1 MGGLDAGVVENLNAL
16 MKLFNEKFSW
26 NLKLYDAQNL
36 YYELLKL
43 YGDMLAIESD
53 KMKKALYE
61 LGHELK
67 FSDEILTVLKS

>member
-1 MGGLDAGVVENLNAL
+1 
-16 MKLFNEKFSW
+16 MKLFNEKFAW
-26 NLKLYDAQNL
+26 KMKLYDAQNL

-43 YGDMLAIESD
+43 YGDMLSIEPD

-67 FSDEILTVLKS
+67 FSDEILTVLKG